1 MRRIR
6 ESGRCHNYDLFLP
19 EGYGEV
25 ISGAEREYEYR
36 KIMRKMERDGLKN
49 EDYRFLPSLAEQGKL
64 RPSAGAGLGIE
75 RFVAYVCGVS
85 HVAQIQPFPKNPGVV
100 PEL

>member
-1 MRRIR
+1 M
-6 ESGRCHNYDLFLP
+6 
-19 EGYGEV
+19 
-25 ISGAEREYEYR
+25 
-36 KIMRKMERDGLKN
+36 KN